1 MSVSLLIVDA
11 PPERR
16 RSSVCSY
23 GSRTPSA
30 DGFDDVAISSSA
42 SRFLL
47 VVELGEGQK

>member
-23 GSRTPSA
+23 GTRVPSA

>member
-1 MSVSLLIVDA
+1 MSASWLIVDA

-23 GSRTPSA
+23 GTRILSA

-42 SRFLL
+42 LWFLR